1 MFNKEIKK
9 YTKLIL
15 DSQTFD
21 SLKHKNEPT
30 GKQGGWKNEFIEICH
45 LLRNV
50 YESDTKYDEFKRSPS
65 YFYRRLNKLNHSIN
79 NNNI

>member
-30 GKQGGWKNEFIEICH
+30 GKQGGWKNEFIEIYH

-50 YESDTKYDEFKRSPS
+50 WESYTKYDEFIK
-65 YFYRRLNKLNHSIN
+65 FTLL
-79 NNNI
+79 